1 MSDMY
6 PNPHDY
12 TVKRDEEGVRITFD
26 SDTAYTST
34 WFVNPITDALRDF
47 FLGEMGLWRDPE
59 TGLLVLTGTWANL
72 GDGGVAS
79 VYDGDAVRRGFP
91 NAAITPSDHAV
102 ARWCASLAP
111 QPREPK
117 PGEVWR
123 ITFPYGETR
132 NAVAVDW
139 PEGIGFRHGDD
150 QATLASDIPADHRR
164 ILVEADGAVVSDE

>member
-1 MSDMY
+1 MSDKY
-6 PNPHDY
+6 THPNGYAVTDTPHPGGLY
-12 TVKRDEEGVRITFD
+12 VTGVDEAT
-26 SDTAYTST
+26 T
-34 WFVNPITDALRDF
+34 WLIKDEVEALRDF
-47 FLGEMGLWRDPE
+47 FLDELGLWRDPE

-79 VYDGDAVRRGFP
+79 VYDGDVVRRGFP

-123 ITFPYGETR
+123 ITLEDGTERT
-132 NAVAVDW
+132 ALVDTDEFNW
-139 PEGIGFRHGDD
+139 VSDLI
-150 QATLASDIPADHRR
+150 AIADIPADRR
-164 ILVEADGAVVSDE
+164 RLLVEADGTVVADDE